1 MRALQF
7 WVDFLAQIQAA
18 AVNKVW
24 LGIRLQRPSSIT
36 SGPRLYEFTLYKP
49 PTRDTTTTMPSPS
62 EPVNTPSNAN
72 LTASMD
78 REKED
83 IAEILSDRFAEL
95 AAEIDRFESDWDQW
109 HKEISQKLDVM
120 LTDSNKGLAMIDT
133 MSAKLD
139 TLPAKLDLVRCRWCV
154 LRCGYFDRSDH

>member
-1 MRALQF
+1 
-7 WVDFLAQIQAA
+7 
-18 AVNKVW
+18 
-24 LGIRLQRPSSIT
+24 
-36 SGPRLYEFTLYKP
+36 
-49 PTRDTTTTMPSPS
+49 MPSPS